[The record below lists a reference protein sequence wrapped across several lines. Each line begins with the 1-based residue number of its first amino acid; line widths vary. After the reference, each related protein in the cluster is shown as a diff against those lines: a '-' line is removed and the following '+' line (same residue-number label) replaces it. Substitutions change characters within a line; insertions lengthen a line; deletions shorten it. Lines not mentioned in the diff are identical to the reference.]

1 MNQRRRARAV
11 LAVLVLASLVL
22 VTADFRTEGGPLDGL
37 RSLATSVMEPV
48 QRGLTA
54 VAQPVADVFSN
65 FGELWTI
72 REDNERL
79 AERVEALEQR
89 ELSTQAVQR
98 ENQRLR
104 ALLDLR
110 EANDWETVTASTV
123 AFTPSN
129 FEWTITIDVGSD
141 DGVAEDMPVVE
152 GAGLVGKV
160 IQVTP
165 SSSRVLLAI
174 DPNFSAATRNAAT
187 GDVGVVTGQGSEL
200 MRLVADNPSADLQP
214 DDEIVTNN
222 YEFGVFP
229 HGIPVGVV
237 EAQQEGANQ
246 LNRSVLVRPFVD
258 FNRLSEVLVILS
270 YPTDAPAPVPD
281 FPERRLDPPELMPDE
296 PASPSPPVDVPTDD
310 DDPGEGDEGDD
321 GDEGTQA

>member
-1 MNQRRRARAV
+1 MNQRRRARVV

-22 VTADFRTEGGPLDGL
+22 VTADFRSEGGPLDGL
-37 RSLATSVMEPV
+37 RGVATSVMEPV
-48 QRGLTA
+48 QRGLASA
-54 VAQPVADVFSN
+54 VRPVVDVFTN
-65 FGELWTI
+65 AGELWSI
-72 REDNERL
+72 REDNEL
-79 AERVEALEQR
+79 LQTRVEALEQR
-89 ELSTQAVQR
+89 ELSTEAIER
-98 ENQRLR
+98 ENARLR

-110 EANDWETVTASTV
+110 EANEWETVTASTV

-141 DGVAEDMPVVE
+141 HGVAEDMPVVE

-165 SSSRVLLAI
+165 TSSRVLLAI
-174 DPNFSAATRNAAT
+174 DPNFSAATRSAGS

-200 MRLVADNPSADLQP
+200 MRMIADDPSAELEP
-214 DDEIVTNN
+214 GAEVVTNN

-237 EAQQEGANQ
+237 ETQQQGPSQ
-246 LNRSVLVRPFVD
+246 LSESVLVRPFVD

-270 YPTDAPAPVPD
+270 YPIQAPPPVPD
-281 FPERRLDPPELMPDE
+281 LPERSLDPPQLVPDE
-296 PASPSPPVDVPTDD
+296 PEPSDPPVENP
-310 DDPGEGDEGDD
+310 DPDGEGTEGA
-321 GDEGTQA
+321 EA

>member
-22 VTADFRTEGGPLDGL
+22 VTADFRSEGGALDGL
-37 RSLATSVMEPV
+37 RGVATSVMEPV

-54 VAQPVADVFSN
+54 VAQPVVDVFTN

-72 REDNERL
+72 RADNEQLRERL
-79 AERVEALEQR
+79 DALEQR
-89 ELSTQAVQR
+89 ELSTQAIER
-98 ENQRLR
+98 ENRRLR
-104 ALLDLR
+104 ALLDLE

-200 MRLVADNPSADLQP
+200 MRMIADTPTAELEP
-214 DDEIVTNN
+214 GDEVVTNN

-237 EAQQEGANQ
+237 EAQQDGPNQ
-246 LNRSVLVRPFVD
+246 LNQSVLVRPFVD
-258 FNRLSEVLVILS
+258 FNRLSQVLVILS
-270 YPTDAPAPVPD
+270 FPTTAPDPVPD
-281 FPERRLDPPELMPDE
+281 FPERSLDHPQLVPDE
-296 PASPSPPVDVPTDD
+296 PASPSPPVDVPAS
-310 DDPGEGDEGDD
+310 EGDD
-321 GDEGTQA
+321 TGEEGTEA

>member
-1 MNQRRRARAV
+1 MNQRRRARVV

-22 VTADFRTEGGPLDGL
+22 VTADFRSDGGPLDGL
-37 RSLATSVMEPV
+37 RAIATTVMEPV

-54 VAQPVADVFSN
+54 VARPVVDVFTN
-65 FGELWTI
+65 LGELWTI
-72 REDNERL
+72 RSDNEQLR
-79 AERVEALEQR
+79 ERVEALEQR
-89 ELSTQAVQR
+89 ELSSGAIER

-165 SSSRVLLAI
+165 GSSRVLLAI
-174 DPNFSAATRNAAT
+174 DPNFSAATRSAAT

-200 MRLVADNPSADLQP
+200 MRMLADNPSADLREG
-214 DDEIVTNN
+214 DEVVTNN

-237 EAQQEGANQ
+237 EAQQDGANQ
-246 LNRSVLVRPFVD
+246 LNQSALVRPFVD
-258 FNRLSEVLVILS
+258 FNRLSQVLVILS
-270 YPTDAPAPVPD
+270 FPTDVPPPVPT
-281 FPERRLDPPELMPDE
+281 FPERSLDPPELVPDE
-296 PASPSPPVDVPTDD
+296 PPSPSPPVEAP
-310 DDPGEGDEGDD
+310 PSEGDD
-321 GDEGTQA
+321 SETEGTQA

>member
-1 MNQRRRARAV
+1 MNQRRRARVV

-37 RSLATSVMEPV
+37 RGAATSALEPV
-48 QRGLTA
+48 QRGLSA
-54 VAQPVADVFSN
+54 VAQPVVDVFTN
-65 FGELWTI
+65 AGELWSI
-72 REDNERL
+72 RDDNEQLRD
-79 AERVEALEQR
+79 RVEALEQR
-89 ELSTQAVQR
+89 QLSTDAVQR
-98 ENQRLR
+98 ENARLR

-200 MRLVADNPSADLQP
+200 MRMVADTPTASIEP
-214 DDEIVTNN
+214 GDEVVTNN
-222 YEFGVFP
+222 YEFGIFP
-229 HGIPVGVV
+229 HGIPIGVV
-237 EAQQEGANQ
+237 EAPQTAPEQ
-246 LNRSVLVRPFVD
+246 LSTSVLVRPFVD

-270 YPTDAPAPVPD
+270 YPTDAPPPVPD
-281 FPERRLDPPELMPDE
+281 FPERGLDPPQLVPDE
-296 PASPSPPVDVPTDD
+296 PAASESPPVRDTAPDSS
-310 DDPGEGDEGDD
+310 ES
-321 GDEGTQA
+321 EGTQA

>member
-1 MNQRRRARAV
+1 MNQRRRARVV

-37 RSLATSVMEPV
+37 RGAATSVLEPV
-48 QRGLTA
+48 QRGLSA
-54 VAQPVADVFSN
+54 VATPVVDVFSN
-65 FGELWTI
+65 AGELWSI
-72 REDNERL
+72 RADNEQL
-79 AERVEALEQR
+79 QARVEALEERQ
-89 ELSTQAVQR
+89 LSTDAVQR
-98 ENQRLR
+98 ENERLR

-129 FEWTITIDVGSD
+129 FEWTITIDVGAE
-141 DGVAEDMPVVE
+141 DGVQEDMPVVE
-152 GAGLVGKV
+152 GSGLVGKV
-160 IQVTP
+160 IQVTQ

-174 DPNFSAATRNAAT
+174 DPNFSAATRSASV

-200 MRLVADNPSADLQP
+200 MRMVADDPSAELEP
-214 DDEIVTNN
+214 GDEIVTNN

-237 EAQQEGANQ
+237 ESAPDDATQ
-246 LNRSVLVRPFVD
+246 LSESVLVRPFVD

-270 YPTDAPAPVPD
+270 FPIEAPPPVPEL
-281 FPERRLDPPELMPDE
+281 PERSLDPPTLVPDE
-296 PASPSPPVDVPTDD
+296 PADSEPPV
-310 DDPGEGDEGDD
+310 
-321 GDEGTQA
+321 EGTDPDAEESEGTEA